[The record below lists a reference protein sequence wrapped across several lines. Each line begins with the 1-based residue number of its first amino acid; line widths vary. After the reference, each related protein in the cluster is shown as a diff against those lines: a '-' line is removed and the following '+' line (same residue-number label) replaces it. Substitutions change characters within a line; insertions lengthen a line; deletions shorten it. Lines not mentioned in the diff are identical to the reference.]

1 MASQK
6 RRRDEIYHSNHTD
19 SDPQNEPAFKK
30 RKNIHSKKERISIQN
45 SSISPDNA
53 RLEASDPATNIEPCS
68 PESYTWKCT
77 ICTFDNTIIKQATP
91 QQCTMCEQLQENGQQ
106 HSDIDAAFNP
116 QQDNVDN
123 SKTNTELTEG
133 SYAIINNKSNHNQSN
148 THKKRNKPCKMK
160 QLAQNVLDNVDE
172 GRSRPSDA
180 ATNEYSSGK
189 SLWDTGFNAKC
200 NTITPNVE
208 THPQYNANEYNGRG
222 HLYNHQ
228 NNHMGFDH
236 YNNNRGHRRQYHR
249 PHRRHRPHKRHR
261 RRPEYDE
268 SHDGQRGDHMHYPRH
283 EFVCQNRQGQRTR
296 TMEKHTN
303 NAWQSSFDLEF
314 KFLILNAGIYAQ
326 LIQRPIT
333 NKSQWKG
340 RRYKATKLREI
351 LSLDLQQQALDVNA
365 RKFLIQLI
373 SSDNITN
380 IKEVTPEIIKFAQIT
395 INANKTWDE
404 VIPRLRAIQKAIRG
418 SEHPMDLRRKM
429 IYETDELIKQLRE
442 MFKII
447 DEKSS
452 INSFSEP
459 NVCKDKLLFG
469 AKCVQG

>member
-19 SDPQNEPAFKK
+19 SDPQNEPAFKQ

-68 PESYTWKCT
+68 PESHTWKCT

-180 ATNEYSSGK
+180 ATNEYSSDA
-189 SLWDTGFNAKC
+189 SHSIMRMSIMVEDICIIIRIITWDLI
-200 NTITPNVE
+200 ITTTTE
-208 THPQYNANEYNGRG
+208 
-222 HLYNHQ
+222 
-228 NNHMGFDH
+228 DI
-236 YNNNRGHRRQYHR
+236 
-249 PHRRHRPHKRHR
+249 
-261 RRPEYDE
+261 D
-268 SHDGQRGDHMHYPRH
+268 
-283 EFVCQNRQGQRTR
+283 
-296 TMEKHTN
+296 
-303 NAWQSSFDLEF
+303 
-314 KFLILNAGIYAQ
+314 
-326 LIQRPIT
+326 
-333 NKSQWKG
+333 
-340 RRYKATKLREI
+340 
-351 LSLDLQQQALDVNA
+351 
-365 RKFLIQLI
+365 
-373 SSDNITN
+373 DNITDHIDDTDHIN
-380 IKEVTPEIIKFAQIT
+380 DIDDDLNMMKVMMDKEVTICIIQGMSLFVKTVKDNGQGQWKSMQIM
-395 INANKTWDE
+395 
-404 VIPRLRAIQKAIRG
+404 RG
-418 SEHPMDLRRKM
+418 KDH
-429 IYETDELIKQLRE
+429 
-442 MFKII
+442 
-447 DEKSS
+447 S
-452 INSFSEP
+452 ISNSNS
-459 NVCKDKLLFG
+459 
-469 AKCVQG
+469 

>member
-45 SSISPDNA
+45 SSISPDNG
-53 RLEASDPATNIEPCS
+53 RLDPPDPARNLEPHS
-68 PESYTWKCT
+68 PESHTWKCT

-116 QQDNVDN
+116 QQDDVNN
-123 SKTNTELTEG
+123 SKPNTELTEG
-133 SYAIINNKSNHNQSN
+133 TYAIINNLIDNGHLDQPGAATNNRIDNGHLDQSGTDNSQQNTKLTEGTYASINNTYNHNQSN
-148 THKKRNKPCKMK
+148 THKKRNKPRKMK
-160 QLAQNVLDNVDE
+160 KLAQNILD
-172 GRSRPSDA
+172 
-180 ATNEYSSGK
+180 
-189 SLWDTGFNAKC
+189 
-200 NTITPNVE
+200 
-208 THPQYNANEYNGRG
+208 
-222 HLYNHQ
+222 
-228 NNHMGFDH
+228 
-236 YNNNRGHRRQYHR
+236 RGHRRHEYH
-249 PHRRHRPHKRHR
+249 
-261 RRPEYDE
+261 DQ

-296 TMEKHTN
+296 TMEKHAN
-303 NAWQSSFDLEF
+303 NAWQRSFDLEF

-326 LIQRPIT
+326 LIQRPVT
-333 NKSQWKG
+333 NQNQLKK
-340 RRYKATKLREI
+340 RRKKATKLREI
-351 LSLDLQQQALDVNA
+351 LSLDLQQQALDVTA

-404 VIPRLRAIQKAIRG
+404 VIPRLRAIQMAIRG
-418 SEHPMDLRRKM
+418 LEHDAQSLADHPMDLRRKM

-442 MFKII
+442 MFKIN

-452 INSFSEP
+452 
-459 NVCKDKLLFG
+459 K
-469 AKCVQG
+469 

>member
-1 MASQK
+1 
-6 RRRDEIYHSNHTD
+6 
-19 SDPQNEPAFKK
+19 
-30 RKNIHSKKERISIQN
+30 
-45 SSISPDNA
+45 
-53 RLEASDPATNIEPCS
+53 
-68 PESYTWKCT
+68 
-77 ICTFDNTIIKQATP
+77 
-91 QQCTMCEQLQENGQQ
+91 MCEQLQENGQQ

-116 QQDNVDN
+116 QQDDVNN
-123 SKTNTELTEG
+123 SKPNTELTEG
-133 SYAIINNKSNHNQSN
+133 TYAIINNLIDNGHLDQPGAATNNRIDNGHLDHN
-148 THKKRNKPCKMK
+148 THKKRNKPRKMK
-160 QLAQNVLDNVDE
+160 KLAQNILD
-172 GRSRPSDA
+172 
-180 ATNEYSSGK
+180 
-189 SLWDTGFNAKC
+189 
-200 NTITPNVE
+200 
-208 THPQYNANEYNGRG
+208 
-222 HLYNHQ
+222 
-228 NNHMGFDH
+228 
-236 YNNNRGHRRQYHR
+236 RGHRRHEYH
-249 PHRRHRPHKRHR
+249 
-261 RRPEYDE
+261 DQ

-296 TMEKHTN
+296 TMEKHAN
-303 NAWQSSFDLEF
+303 NAWQRSFDLEF

-326 LIQRPIT
+326 LIQRPVT
-333 NKSQWKG
+333 NQNQLKK
-340 RRYKATKLREI
+340 RRKKATKLREI
-351 LSLDLQQQALDVNA
+351 LSLDLQQQALDVTA